1 MPGPKIKNTV
11 KIVAFIAI
19 STQCVGSMIYHWI
32 WVKEIRLV
40 LPFHDLSSHL
50 ASVDIVRLT
59 NVPHPRGNQLS
70 SKLTNNGTAA
80 PRQSAYQAT
89 TSKTVT
95 ESKENIAVTDVDV
108 QTEMTV
114 GRDFVDEAT
123 GHHGGFLAW
132 VHWMNGVHS
141 LSMLSE
147 IVEGVIKEIWGDM
160 WRSVMRRSDR

>member
-1 MPGPKIKNTV
+1 MPDPKIKNTV
-11 KIVAFIAI
+11 RIVAFTAI

-32 WVKEIRLV
+32 WVGKCVVWKSGTMNNATIY
-40 LPFHDLSSHL
+40 
-50 ASVDIVRLT
+50 IVRLR

-70 SKLTNNGTAA
+70 SKLTNNGTAT

-95 ESKENIAVTDVDV
+95 ESKENEAVTDVDV

-160 WRSVMRRSDR
+160 WRSVMRRNDR